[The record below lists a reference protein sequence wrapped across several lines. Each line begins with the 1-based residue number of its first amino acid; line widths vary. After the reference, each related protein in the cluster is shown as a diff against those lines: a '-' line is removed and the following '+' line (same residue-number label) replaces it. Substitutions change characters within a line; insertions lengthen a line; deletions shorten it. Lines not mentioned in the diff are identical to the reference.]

1 MTTNPTLTLE
11 DAAMVAE
18 AQAYLD
24 SFTPQP
30 AAPVAPART
39 EAAREREYNIEVAN
53 AKEKLPAV
61 EAELRRARDTFMA
74 IEKLG
79 DSTNTHRARKMVAG
93 LEESRRDL
101 REILGDMDAEDTPTA
116 LMPTM
121 QLSTPLTVIH
131 SGLLRTNLRHD
142 PIADE
147 ENVRLLLEREPNLQ
161 GIARFNEFSGELILA
176 RPITSDPGLIS
187 ERGIPRPWSDADT
200 ATLQTFIQKHY
211 IPKIGREKIDAIVSM
226 YTRQRG
232 AFHPVRDYLHLL
244 DWDGVP
250 RLDTWMRDYWGA
262 TKQPPEYLAAV
273 GAAWM
278 ISAVAR
284 IMQPGCQADYALVLE
299 GDQGVRKSTALRIL
313 SGDDYFSDSLPAD
326 LSHKDARDHLRGKWI
341 VELPELAQF
350 KRNEIETVKAFITR
364 RHEQYRPSYGHH
376 EIRFPRQCVFAGST
390 NDEAYLVDTTGNR
403 RFWVI
408 ACGRVNLEAMTR
420 DRDQLWAEAAHRY
433 RKGDLRYL
441 TPAQEAL
448 ASIEAAARV
457 AHDPWTSQ
465 VALIVAERLKG
476 ADASAGEVLEHMG
489 LPQTERHARNAARVG
504 SILMNLSWKR
514 GKRDRTRGQLYA
526 RPAIP
531 LPPSA

>member
-1 MTTNPTLTLE
+1 M
-11 DAAMVAE
+11 
-18 AQAYLD
+18 
-24 SFTPQP
+24 
-30 AAPVAPART
+30 
-39 EAAREREYNIEVAN
+39 
-53 AKEKLPAV
+53 
-61 EAELRRARDTFMA
+61 
-74 IEKLG
+74 
-79 DSTNTHRARKMVAG
+79 
-93 LEESRRDL
+93 
-101 REILGDMDAEDTPTA
+101 
-116 LMPTM
+116 
-121 QLSTPLTVIH
+121 
-131 SGLLRTNLRHD
+131 RHD

-147 ENVRLLLEREPNLQ
+147 ENVRLLLEGEPNLQ

-176 RPITSDPGLIS
+176 RPITGDPGLVS
-187 ERGIPRPWSDADT
+187 ERGIPRPWTDADT

-244 DWDGVP
+244 DWDGVS

-262 TKQPPEYLAAV
+262 TKQPDEYLAAV

-299 GDQGVRKSTALRIL
+299 GSQGVRKSTALRIL

-364 RHEQYRPSYGHH
+364 RYEQYRPSYGRH

-390 NDEAYLVDTTGNR
+390 NDDTYLVDTTGNR

-408 ACGRVNLEAMTR
+408 ACGQVDLEAMKR
-420 DRDQLWAEAAHRY
+420 DRDQLWAEAAARY
-433 RKGDLRYL
+433 RRGDLSYL
-441 TPAQEAL
+441 TPEQEAL
-448 ASIEAAARV
+448 ASVEAAARV

-465 VALIVAERLKG
+465 VAQIVSERLKDA
-476 ADASAGEVLEHMG
+476 ADVSAGEVMEHMG

-504 SILMNLSWKR
+504 SVLMNLGWKR
-514 GKRDRTRGQLYA
+514 GKRHKTRGQLYA

-531 LPPSA
+531 LPPSG